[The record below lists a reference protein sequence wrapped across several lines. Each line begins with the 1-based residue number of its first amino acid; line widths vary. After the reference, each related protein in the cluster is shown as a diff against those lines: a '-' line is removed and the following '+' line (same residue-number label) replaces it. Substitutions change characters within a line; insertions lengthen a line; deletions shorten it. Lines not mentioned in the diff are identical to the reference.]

1 MITLPETEK
10 VLVRALIIEHLDEW
24 RQLSG
29 SANDGDASELH
40 GLICGLLAAAPGTAL
55 ERIMHALEPLGEWQW
70 QQSHRQQIQ
79 QGVLESATQLDSEDF
94 SFEPLLPDD
103 DTPLADR
110 THCLG
115 LWCGGFN
122 AGFGAGRQDL
132 SKANGHSSSKLSD
145 DEQEVLRDMEQ
156 IARVDPNLLDADD
169 VEELEASYAELLEYV
184 RTAVMLMRQ
193 SSMNAQQAEN
203 PSQA

>member
-10 VLVRALIIEHLDEW
+10 VLVIALIIEHLDEW

-55 ERIMHALEPLGEWQW
+55 ERIMQALEPLGEWQW

-132 SKANGHSSSKLSD
+132 SKANGHNSSKLSD

-169 VEELEASYAELLEYV
+169 AEELEASYAELLEYV

-193 SSMNAQQAEN
+193 SSMNAQQTEN

>member
-1 MITLPETEK
+1 M
-10 VLVRALIIEHLDEW
+10 VMALIFEHLDEW

-29 SANDGDASELH
+29 SATDGDASELH
-40 GLICGLLAAAPGTAL
+40 GLICGLLAAAPGSAL
-55 ERIMHALEPLGEWQW
+55 ERIMQALEPLGEWQW
-70 QQSHRQQIQ
+70 QASHRQQIQ
-79 QGVLESATQLDSEDF
+79 QGILESATQLDSEDF
-94 SFEPLLPDD
+94 SFSPMLPDD

-132 SKANGHSSSKLSD
+132 AKQHGQQSNLSD

-156 IARVDPNLLDADD
+156 IARVDPNLLDQDD
-169 VEELEASYAELLEYV
+169 ANELEASYAELLEYV

-193 SSMNAQQAEN
+193 SSLNTQQAEN
-203 PSQA
+203 HQHEA